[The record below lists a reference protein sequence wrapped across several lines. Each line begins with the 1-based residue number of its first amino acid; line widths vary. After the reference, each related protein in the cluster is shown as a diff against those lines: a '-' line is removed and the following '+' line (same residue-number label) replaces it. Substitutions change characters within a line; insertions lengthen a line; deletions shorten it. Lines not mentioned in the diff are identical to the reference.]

1 MLDTCARLH
10 MPPAAVA
17 MAQTSEVEAKSKRR
31 PLRHAHRD
39 LNRVVS
45 RSALLLTSAGMGF
58 LRRVLPAER
67 KESKTLRRAQVGLR
81 GL

>member
-17 MAQTSEVEAKSKRR
+17 VAQTSEVEAKSKRR
-31 PLRHAHRD
+31 PLRHAHWD

-45 RSALLLTSAGMGF
+45 SSALLLTSAGMGF